1 MDHPLCQTHAKRRW
15 KKLALLVFV
24 LLILF
29 AVAVIAVDRWV
40 SYQASERIITSYDQ
54 VRPFDVAVVLGTS
67 KYIGKTLNSYYTHRI
82 EAAIELYRLDKVQH
96 FLLSGDNAHRSYN
109 EPWTM
114 KRDLLKAGVP
124 ESAIHLDYAGFR
136 TLDSIVRAKK
146 IFVSEN
152 FLIITQ
158 RFHCER
164 ALLIANAY
172 HINAQCL
179 AVAGPDNPAQT
190 WSVRIR
196 EIFAR
201 SKALLDLYIIDT
213 QPRFLGPQQPILR
226 ETDDGDAPLS
236 DTIPAA
242 NG

>member
-1 MDHPLCQTHAKRRW
+1 
-15 KKLALLVFV
+15 
-24 LLILF
+24 
-29 AVAVIAVDRWV
+29 
-40 SYQASERIITSYDQ
+40 
-54 VRPFDVAVVLGTS
+54 
-67 KYIGKTLNSYYTHRI
+67 
-82 EAAIELYRLDKVQH
+82 
-96 FLLSGDNAHRSYN
+96 
-109 EPWTM
+109 
-114 KRDLLKAGVP
+114 
-124 ESAIHLDYAGFR
+124 

-236 DTIPAA
+236 D
-242 NG
+242 